1 MKINKIAEKF
11 VLNKLKLIKNANLK
25 LINYDGKVYHFGD
38 LESSLSSDIK
48 INNQSF
54 YQNIILGGSSALGEA
69 HINKDFYSSNLTNL
83 IELTAKNIQLVY
95 TFSGSLRLQT
105 VKNFLK
111 KIFSSNTKS
120 KSLKVY
126 FNSL

>member
-48 INNQSF
+48 INNQNF
-54 YQNIILGGSSALGEA
+54 YQHKRVYSNI
-69 HINKDFYSSNLTNL
+69 
-83 IELTAKNIQLVY
+83 
-95 TFSGSLRLQT
+95 
-105 VKNFLK
+105 
-111 KIFSSNTKS
+111 
-120 KSLKVY
+120 
-126 FNSL
+126 